1 MNNVLLMCMLSFA
14 IAQNDTKRD
23 LRQDDW
29 LEDGSE
35 RSQRRESMVIWR
47 LTEDL
52 DLSSEQAEKF
62 FPRFREHRENLKEIG
77 KDERKSLMEIRF
89 KIREDEEISKSEMEK
104 TIKKVAELRK
114 DRIDIETKF
123 ILGMEDILDPNQMVK
138 LSVFK
143 QRLMKEMQGEVR
155 EEMRGKKGKK
165 GKKKHNKRKDRRQ
178 SRRGF

>member
-1 MNNVLLMCMLSFA
+1 MNKVLLMCMLSFA
-14 IAQNDTKRD
+14 IAQNGTRRD
-23 LRQDDW
+23 LGQDDW
-29 LEDGSE
+29 SDDGSE

-62 FPRFREHRENLKEIG
+62 FPRFREHREKLDGIG
-77 KDERKSLMEIRF
+77 KDERKSLMDIRF
-89 KIREDEEISKSEMEK
+89 KIRDDEEISKSEMEK

-114 DRIDIETKF
+114 DRVDLETKF

-143 QRLMKEMQGEVR
+143 QRLMKEMQGE
-155 EEMRGKKGKK
+155 MRDRKGKDR
-165 GKKKHNKRKDRRQ
+165 KKNRKQMKRGGRK
-178 SRRGF
+178 RRGF